1 MHKAILMMLLAVVS
15 SSAMAEWA
23 EWVEVGS
30 NDNVTSYADP
40 ATIRK
45 VGNKVKVWELVDF
58 KTVQGSTGFQF
69 NSAKV
74 QTQYDSKEEQT
85 RMLYATF
92 HSENMGGGD
101 VVMTHN
107 KAAKWA
113 PAAPDSINMTLFEF
127 ACGK

>member
-1 MHKAILMMLLAVVS
+1 MKKLLLTLLLAIVS
-15 SSAMAEWA
+15 SSAMA

-30 NDNVTSYADP
+30 NDNVTRYADP

-45 VGNKVKVWELVDF
+45 VGNKVTVWELVDF

-74 QTQYDSKEEQT
+74 LTLCDCKEEQT
-85 RMLYATF
+85 RMLSASV
-92 HSENMGGGD
+92 HSENMGGGN

-107 KAAKWA
+107 KAGKWA

>member
-85 RMLYATF
+85 RILYATF

-101 VVMTHN
+101 VVLTHN
-107 KAAKWA
+107 NAAKWA
-113 PAAPDSINMTLFEF
+113 PVTPDSVDEAMWKI

>member
-1 MHKAILMMLLAVVS
+1 MHKAILMLLAVVS
-15 SSAMAEWA
+15 SSAMAEW
-23 EWVEVGS
+23 VEVGTT
-30 NDNVTSYADP
+30 NKYTSYADP
-40 ATIRK
+40 DTIRK

-74 QTQYDSKEEQT
+74 QSQYDCKEEQT

-107 KAAKWA
+107 KATKWA
-113 PAAPDSINMTLFEF
+113 PVAPDSINMMLFEF
-127 ACGK
+127 VCGK